1 MLGFQVK
8 SGSYGRFG
16 RYAGPYPRQTG
27 GRLLVRGSTDSGKS
41 TLLVA
46 LKARLGAPA
55 FYWPTSDKLAVAF
68 SLASVVQGDDESVA
82 RGFSSGQRQ
91 LKSLQEI
98 VSRTQPA
105 VYLLDEWDT
114 NLDAKNRPAPRLWLR
129 RWRLGL
135 WWLKYRTATGCK
147 LRSRL

>member
-1 MLGFQVK
+1 LLFFGVAVALFMLGFQVK
-8 SGSYGRFG
+8 SGSYGRLG

-68 SLASVVQGDDESVA
+68 SLV
-82 RGFSSGQRQ
+82 
-91 LKSLQEI
+91 
-98 VSRTQPA
+98 
-105 VYLLDEWDT
+105 
-114 NLDAKNRPAPRLWLR
+114 
-129 RWRLGL
+129 
-135 WWLKYRTATGCK
+135 
-147 LRSRL
+147 